1 MQAASLLLCLFVLL
15 IGMGPKLSGPLV
27 HASYSTSTAMMSV
40 EILLQCCEALLKH
53 LAIFFG
59 CSMLVGQCP
68 MKSLPSACLS
78 VYPSVHWSVCPL
90 VHLSDHWSV
99 HPVVCPSFGLSIL
112 LSLCPSVGA
121 SVHPS
126 IHPSVLLST
135 HMLVCLFICLSIR
148 PFVCLS
154 VCLSLSFL
162 KIGSLV
168 FSDIVHDDSW
178 P

>member
-1 MQAASLLLCLFVLL
+1 MQTASLLLCLFVLL

-53 LAIFFG
+53 LTIFFG

-99 HPVVCPSFGLSIL
+99 HPVVCLSFGLSVL

-126 IHPSVLLST
+126 ICPSVHPYVGLSVHLPVHPS
-135 HMLVCLFICLSIR
+135 IR
-148 PFVCLS
+148 LP
-154 VCLSLSFL
+154 VCLSLTKFSQDWIISF
-162 KIGSLV
+162 
-168 FSDIVHDDSW
+168 FW
-178 P
+178 YCTWW